1 MSAEQLARQIRTEAL
16 KNGCIWNMNKLMDIY
31 YDSEKQDFLQA
42 MNILTQDMGPTI
54 LAVVSQVV
62 ATDEKNTLEKLFYAD
77 N

>member
-1 MSAEQLARQIRTEAL
+1 
-16 KNGCIWNMNKLMDIY
+16 MNKLMDIY